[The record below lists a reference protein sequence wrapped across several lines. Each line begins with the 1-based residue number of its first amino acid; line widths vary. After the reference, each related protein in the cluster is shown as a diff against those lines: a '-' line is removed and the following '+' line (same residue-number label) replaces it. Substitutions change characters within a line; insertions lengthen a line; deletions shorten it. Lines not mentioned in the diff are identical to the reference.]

1 MNNRKKIIAIITTA
15 IIVAICV
22 TSSGYNLQ
30 CFFAEMFFGGE
41 NSIDSDIIFSKKSGF
56 YENEFHLKIYAPS
69 KEIYY
74 TLDGSEPTKAS
85 DKYEAPILIRDATQ
99 NQNVYSSR
107 TDVCGSFLM
116 EESMYK
122 VPDYLVDKC
131 TIIKVAYYDKNGE
144 RSNIENR
151 TYFVGVNEKE
161 GYDDINIIS
170 VTTDPA
176 NLFSDEKGIYVLGD
190 TFKEYCETNDLSKR
204 NFYRWGA
211 NFLNRGKEWER
222 EANIQVFNTD
232 KELVLSQNVGIRIQ
246 GGVSRGL
253 LPKSLNFYARDE
265 YGDSRMRYD
274 FWGTG
279 YYPQRMTLS
288 GGGNDYYGKILD
300 RLGADLTRNLE
311 FCKMNFEPYALFLN
325 GEYWGFYY
333 LTEKYDEHYIEHY
346 YDVDSDNVVII
357 KNGKL
362 EVGTEDDHDAYEHMI
377 SFLENVDM
385 TDDSNYQMAC
395 AMLDMQSFIDY
406 FAAEVYMAR
415 RVDWPSSNYA
425 LWRSRETSEK
435 AYEDGKWRWMLFD
448 VNTSAF
454 IDDIVDHNTLD
465 YVLEESAMFAN
476 LYRNEEFKE
485 LFSKRILKMADTIF
499 EPSLVEQKVTEYEE
513 LMSEP
518 MGKNHQRFFSLD
530 NAAFHSRAA
539 MVKEFAKNRKKYIE
553 AIIEEDAAI
562 LETMWSN

>member
-1 MNNRKKIIAIITTA
+1 
-15 IIVAICV
+15 
-22 TSSGYNLQ
+22 
-30 CFFAEMFFGGE
+30 
-41 NSIDSDIIFSKKSGF
+41 
-56 YENEFHLKIYAPS
+56 
-69 KEIYY
+69 
-74 TLDGSEPTKAS
+74 
-85 DKYEAPILIRDATQ
+85 
-99 NQNVYSSR
+99 
-107 TDVCGSFLM
+107 
-116 EESMYK
+116 
-122 VPDYLVDKC
+122 
-131 TIIKVAYYDKNGE
+131 
-144 RSNIENR
+144 
-151 TYFVGVNEKE
+151 
-161 GYDDINIIS
+161 
-170 VTTDPA
+170 
-176 NLFSDEKGIYVLGD
+176 
-190 TFKEYCETNDLSKR
+190 
-204 NFYRWGA
+204 
-211 NFLNRGKEWER
+211 
-222 EANIQVFNTD
+222 
-232 KELVLSQNVGIRIQ
+232 
-246 GGVSRGL
+246 
-253 LPKSLNFYARDE
+253 
-265 YGDSRMRYD
+265 MRYD

-362 EVGTEDDHDAYEHMI
+362 EVGTEGDHDDYEHMI

-518 MGKNHQRFFSLD
+518 MEAAENGLKNLKGHRSVGGMRASIY
-530 NAAFHSRAA
+530 NAMPYEGVEALVSF
-539 MVKEFAKNRKKYIE
+539 MKEFAKNRKKYIE